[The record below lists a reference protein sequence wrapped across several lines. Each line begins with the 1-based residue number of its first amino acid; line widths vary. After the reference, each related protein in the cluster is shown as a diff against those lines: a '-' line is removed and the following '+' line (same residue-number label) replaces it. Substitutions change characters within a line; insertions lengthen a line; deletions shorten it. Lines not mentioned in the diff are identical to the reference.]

1 MSRVHDMG
9 GRFGDGPVVPEP
21 QGIVP
26 FAKPWHRDALA
37 LTLAAGALGQWS
49 IDRSRHRREKLSPE
63 DYTRF
68 SYYEIWLAAL
78 ADLLNDTGLVTREEL
93 AAGKAAPDGPH
104 PKIFRAEAVG
114 PALARGTPYTRD
126 SNVAPAFAPGDKVRT
141 RLPARNIAVPGGH
154 TRLPAYAAGHVGRVI
169 LSHGAHVF
177 PDMNAHQFGE
187 CPEPLYTVAFDAA
200 DLWGTAEQAGDEVT
214 LDLWQSYLERA

>member
-1 MSRVHDMG
+1 MTRIHDMG

-21 QGIVP
+21 QGMVP

-49 IDRSRHRREKLSPE
+49 IDRSRHVRESLSPG

-68 SYYEIWLAAL
+68 SYYEVWLAAL
-78 ADLLNDTGLVTREEL
+78 AGLLVEKGLVSREEL
-93 AAGKAAPDGPH
+93 AAGKAEPGAPH
-104 PKIFRAEAVG
+104 PRIFRPEAVG
-114 PALARGTPYTRD
+114 PSLARGTPYTRD
-126 SNVAPAFAPGDKVRT
+126 SNVAPAFQPGDRVRP
-141 RLPARNIAVPGGH
+141 RLPARNSLVAGGH
-154 TRLPAYAAGHVGRVI
+154 TRLPAYAAGHVGTVI

-177 PDMNAHQFGE
+177 PDANAHGRGE
-187 CPEPLYTVAFDAA
+187 SPEPLYTVAFDAA
-200 DLWGTAEQAGDEVT
+200 DLWGAAERAGDEVT